1 MFKSN
6 TPIQMKLIR
15 TISNVGAVDRI
26 SKIIEDELSERP
38 SGNLVVQRAYHEFD
52 FFAVRKAM

>member
-1 MFKSN
+1 
-6 TPIQMKLIR
+6 MKLIR

-52 FFAVRKAM
+52 FFTVRKAM